1 MAGRAY
7 AWRMRVA
14 TANRERIAASLSA
27 ASRLPSACSRSR
39 DSLIVLAANL
49 NLRVCSLR
57 YLFGIL
63 FGLARPAGSRSSRE
77 LLHTIT
83 RPVSTRPWLVAVTVL
98 AVTEAVGESV
108 ELVSR
113 NGIVPDCFNSLPT
126 SVRVIAMAPAA
137 KIG

>member
-39 DSLIVLAANL
+39 NSSIVLAASL

-63 FGLARPAGSRSSRE
+63 FSRCGVPLLEAEQLIAERGKARAGVERMSNTPLPPQQREGLMSYG
-77 LLHTIT
+77 
-83 RPVSTRPWLVAVTVL
+83 
-98 AVTEAVGESV
+98 
-108 ELVSR
+108 
-113 NGIVPDCFNSLPT
+113 T
-126 SVRVIAMAPAA
+126 S
-137 KIG
+137 